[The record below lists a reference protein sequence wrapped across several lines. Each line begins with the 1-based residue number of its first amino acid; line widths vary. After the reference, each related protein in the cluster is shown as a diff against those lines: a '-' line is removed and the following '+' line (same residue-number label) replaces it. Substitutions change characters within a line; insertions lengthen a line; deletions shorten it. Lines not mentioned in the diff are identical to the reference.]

1 MKKQLH
7 SSVLISKDENS
18 QANNRSKALISIDK
32 NNRPIL
38 DYLLYNAKKAGYTT
52 IYIITGEDNFLFK
65 SFYGNFVI
73 G

>member
-1 MKKQLH
+1 MKENLSLVILAGGASTRMKKQLH

-38 DYLLYNAKKAGYTT
+38 DYLL
-52 IYIITGEDNFLFK
+52 
-65 SFYGNFVI
+65 
-73 G
+73 